1 MMGKLFMPLWL
12 KTVALLPLFFL
23 ANCTGLPAGGPGTR
37 SILENPT
44 DPKSNADFD
53 YTLIEVAPATVQV
66 LARNRSIGL
75 SGAFG
80 SGASPITEAISVG
93 DQVTVTIFESSTGGL
108 FGASTLDGLG
118 TKSTTLPQQV
128 VDGSGRITVPFAGR
142 VKAAGRNSAQVE
154 KAIERALDGKAVDP
168 QVIVTSADSGSRLVT
183 VSGEVGQG
191 GRYKIGQ
198 NGNRILDAIGLAGGP
213 KGPAHQMYVRLT
225 RGTKTSKMKLSAL
238 LETPKENIF
247 LRPGDQ
253 VFIYREPKTITV
265 LGATSRNTTL
275 ELQREDMTLAEI
287 LGEAN
292 GLNDQRSDPAGVFVF
307 RFEDGDTLAKL
318 GHPELGDSKRYPTVY
333 HMSLT
338 RAQGLFLSQSFLVE
352 NQDILY
358 ISNAPATDASKFLQ
372 LLGQSVGVVNGGLIT
387 KQLINP

>member
-1 MMGKLFMPLWL
+1 MPELL
-12 KTVALLPLFFL
+12 KVVVLLIAFTVTG
-23 ANCTGLPAGGPGTR
+23 CTGLPAGGPRTS
-37 SILENPT
+37 SILENPV
-44 DPKSNADFD
+44 DVKSDVNFD
-53 YTLIEVAPATVQV
+53 YTLIEVTPAAVEV

-75 SGAFG
+75 AGAFG
-80 SGASPITEAISVG
+80 TGASPLTESIAIG
-93 DQVTVTIFESSTGGL
+93 DQVIVTIFESSAGGL
-108 FGASTLDGLG
+108 FGSSTADGLG

-128 VDGSGRITVPFAGR
+128 VDNSGRITVPFAGR

-154 KAIERALDGKAVDP
+154 KAIEQVLAGKAVDP

-198 NGNRILDAIGLAGGP
+198 NGNKILDVIGLAGGP

-287 LGEAN
+287 IGQAD

-307 RFEDGDTLAKL
+307 RFEDSETLT
-318 GHPELGDSKRYPTVY
+318 ELGYPEFANNKRYPTVY
-333 HMSLT
+333 HISLL

-352 NQDILY
+352 NQDIVY
-358 ISNAPATDASKFLQ
+358 VSNAPATDASKFLQ
-372 LLGQSVGVVNGGLIT
+372 LLGQSIGVVNGTLVTG
-387 KQLINP
+387 KLINP